1 MPYITRDATGKITR
15 ACVRPLVNGEQL
27 PHSHPEVLDFL
38 TARGHNPQVVADAL
52 EELRRT
58 DAEMSR
64 AIEDLIMVLMK
75 KNVFRITDLPK
86 PVQDRMS
93 LRMKLRVTIE
103 EAYDKASGG
112 KG

>member
-1 MPYITRDATGKITR
+1 MPYITRDANGKINR
-15 ACVRPLVNGEQL
+15 VCVRPLVNGDQL
-27 PHSHPEVLDFL
+27 PHTHPEVVEFL
-38 TARGHNPQVVADAL
+38 KERGHNPQIVSDAL

-93 LRMKLRVTIE
+93 LRMKLRVAIE
-103 EAYDKASGG
+103 EAYDKASGARP
-112 KG
+112 